1 VTGFKGVT
9 TEEERVSVCQRTCRG
24 PRVVFEA
31 CCNEISQIL
40 NLNND
45 YRKRSSLND
54 DSSGNLYEG
63 EYRFGKRST
72 VVLDENDMNQG
83 ERYL

>member
-1 VTGFKGVT
+1 MYWGGGGELVFIIITVLALLLSFHLVTGFKGVT

-40 NLNND
+40 VSMVIAPND
-45 YRKRSSLND
+45 P
-54 DSSGNLYEG
+54 
-63 EYRFGKRST
+63 
-72 VVLDENDMNQG
+72 
-83 ERYL
+83 